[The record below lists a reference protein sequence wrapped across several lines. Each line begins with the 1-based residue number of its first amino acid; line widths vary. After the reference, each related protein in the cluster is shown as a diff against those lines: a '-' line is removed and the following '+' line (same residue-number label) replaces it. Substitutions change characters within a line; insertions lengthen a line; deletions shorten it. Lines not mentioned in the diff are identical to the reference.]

1 MTTKFCT
8 TTNLP
13 CGFTTSAMHIGFKRK
28 RLDFAVVKSET
39 LCNIALMVTKNK
51 FKGAP
56 LLASLDH
63 AQNGKAQAIA
73 VNAGNANAGNG
84 LQGIKDAKEMAYL
97 VAKKIE
103 IFNTDV
109 IVASTGII
117 GKPMPMKVFRKQIT
131 DLPPLN
137 TNFTQTEQAILT
149 TDTKT
154 KSISVTVCGAVIK
167 GFAKGSGMIH
177 PHLVGLTKK
186 HATMLAFILT
196 DAEFSHRTLKQMLK
210 TAVDQSFNGI
220 SVDGEMSCNDMV
232 VLMANGMNKISVKQI
247 YFEQALRYVCLNLA
261 RMIVEDG
268 EGATK
273 VIEATVAGAR
283 RAGMAEKLARSLT
296 TSPLIKTAAYGRSP
310 NWGRIAARIGAE
322 NGNFSVEKME
332 IVMNGHCLY
341 KNGKTSKFHTDRLVQ
356 SLGGKS
362 VSIIVDLHQGDKTF
376 TAYGCDLTEQYVAI
390 NAAYS

>member
-167 GFAKGSGMIH
+167 G
-177 PHLVGLTKK
+177 
-186 HATMLAFILT
+186 
-196 DAEFSHRTLKQMLK
+196 RTLKQMLK